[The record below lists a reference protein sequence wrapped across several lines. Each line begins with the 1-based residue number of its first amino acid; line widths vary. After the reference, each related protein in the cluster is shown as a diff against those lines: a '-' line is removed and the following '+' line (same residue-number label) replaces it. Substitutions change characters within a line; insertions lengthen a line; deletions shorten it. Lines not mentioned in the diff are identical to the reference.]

1 MRLPSDPVISPESW
15 DTFVLSVG
23 DLAVVGPSQVIVDT
37 GATES
42 ACGIRS
48 MDKLRFWTPAL
59 GPLSFYLLDDT
70 CSHETPKA
78 QNTPL
83 LLGGRALRS
92 MKAILSYED
101 NLMTFEKEDGSG
113 LAVLSL
119 HPTRNGHLAVDLKES
134 STPLG
139 IFQAFV
145 QEELG
150 LNVVMPG
157 EPRHSLDVFKNP
169 GLFKAMASLQV
180 GDRGAHATGP
190 LAHEANVHGRWCGE
204 ALGRLRRGLGT
215 GQPVRKLDVVREM
228 RAKALLP
235 SSGWLQRKIPTSWTP
250 VIGVA
255 SCPRR
260 ASHGALF
267 RGHDGHTGQRTLSRT
282 HWAPPS
288 RRTDSADHSAHAQG
302 AQGES
307 QGESS
312 SFLASFGQRPT
323 PSKAPAISAVNR
335 EILLTTAATSSEA
348 PGTSEEIE
356 NLQRRL
362 ETQKSALLEEM
373 ALRFNGGGDEEM
385 VEWLRTDPEEENT
398 DHDNE

>member
-1 MRLPSDPVISPESW
+1 MTLLW
-15 DTFVLSVG
+15 
-23 DLAVVGPSQVIVDT
+23 LALSQVIVDT

-48 MDKLRFWTPAL
+48 MDKLLKSLACPFEVPLEDRPNFKFGDGRTLSAVSKVRFWTPAL

-204 ALGRLRRGLGT
+204 ALGRLRRG
-215 GQPVRKLDVVREM
+215 
-228 RAKALLP
+228 
-235 SSGWLQRKIPTSWTP
+235 
-250 VIGVA
+250 
-255 SCPRR
+255 
-260 ASHGALF
+260 
-267 RGHDGHTGQRTLSRT
+267 
-282 HWAPPS
+282 
-288 RRTDSADHSAHAQG
+288 
-302 AQGES
+302 
-307 QGESS
+307 
-312 SFLASFGQRPT
+312 
-323 PSKAPAISAVNR
+323 
-335 EILLTTAATSSEA
+335 TACRCC
-348 PGTSEEIE
+348 
-356 NLQRRL
+356 Q
-362 ETQKSALLEEM
+362 
-373 ALRFNGGGDEEM
+373 
-385 VEWLRTDPEEENT
+385 
-398 DHDNE
+398 